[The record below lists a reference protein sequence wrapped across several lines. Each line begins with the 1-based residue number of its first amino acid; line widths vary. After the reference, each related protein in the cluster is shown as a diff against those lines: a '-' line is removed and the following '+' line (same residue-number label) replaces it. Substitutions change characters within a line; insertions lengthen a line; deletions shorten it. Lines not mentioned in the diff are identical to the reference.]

1 MLTKVQCSETLP
13 TCAHCIRLDIEC
25 VYPHVQTPIVLPT
38 PPSDVEQQD
47 SPAIDETNRDNN
59 GHHAIAKNPP
69 SQPKSLT
76 DCVLSSTIETREY
89 MAMLE
94 SLHFF
99 NNRLLLEITPAHAP
113 FERTLIDVAQW
124 LVAPRVVQLSLVV
137 MTLAVQRSR
146 SCSVP
151 SYDRDVL
158 HYRGIC
164 LKELTALIT
173 DAHVEYQTL
182 AFDCIQLVM
191 LAEMQLEPLGPWA
204 HHLEGMRRLIAL
216 QGGLQNL
223 FYHTPALR
231 NLLINYMEIDVLTSA
246 TCGVRALDGGAVD
259 AQKDYFALL
268 SDREEDTITTA
279 CFMPIPLLQSIA
291 EINGLRLRCS
301 QHNLSPDG
309 SFAIANE
316 HSRIQRAISIF
327 DASQWASRILAY
339 GAVRPQPIQTLPS
352 EEDTTA
358 MKTLGLC
365 QQAAATLY
373 LHLSCNPAPQ
383 SQFLDNT
390 HQTLTAD
397 LTTLLSQASSDTD
410 APLCTQLYKCAVW
423 PFFIAAYAQIGWD
436 LGGSGDDDTRDLDR
450 LRTVARKIQSR
461 PLAVAADVL
470 EKVKVDRLCRA
481 SFCGSWRWDDA
492 FEGRCSFCV
501 L

>member
-1 MLTKVQCSETLP
+1 
-13 TCAHCIRLDIEC
+13 
-25 VYPHVQTPIVLPT
+25 
-38 PPSDVEQQD
+38 
-47 SPAIDETNRDNN
+47 
-59 GHHAIAKNPP
+59 
-69 SQPKSLT
+69 
-76 DCVLSSTIETREY
+76 
-89 MAMLE
+89 MLE

-124 LVAPRVVQLSLVV
+124 LAAPRAVQLSLVV

-146 SCSVP
+146 SCPVP
-151 SYDRDVL
+151 SFDKDVL

-164 LKELTALIT
+164 LNELTILIT
-173 DAHVEYQTL
+173 DTNDDHRTL
-182 AFDCIQLVM
+182 VFDCIQLVM

-204 HHLEGMRRLIAL
+204 YHLEGTRRLIAL
-216 QGGLQNL
+216 QGGLQEL
-223 FYHTPALR
+223 FYQEPALR
-231 NLLINYMEIDVLTSA
+231 DLLINYMEVDVLTSA
-246 TCGVRALDGGAVD
+246 TCGVHALDEDAVD

-268 SDREEDTITTA
+268 NDREEDTITTA

-291 EINGLRLRCS
+291 EINGLRLRCLR
-301 QHNLSPDG
+301 HNLSPAE

-316 HSRIQRAISIF
+316 FSRIQRAISIF

-339 GAVRPQPIQTLPS
+339 GAVRPQPIQALPS
-352 EEDTTA
+352 EADTTA

-383 SQFLDNT
+383 SQFLDKT
-390 HQTLTAD
+390 YQTLTAD
-397 LTTLLSQASSDTD
+397 LTTLLSQASSDTE
-410 APLCTQLYKCAVW
+410 APLYTQLYKCAVW

-436 LGGSGDDDTRDLDR
+436 LDGSGDDNTQDLDR

-461 PLAVAADVL
+461 PLAVAAEVL
-470 EKVKVDRLCRA
+470 EKVKVDRACRA
-481 SFCGSWRWDDA
+481 SLGTSWRWDDA

>member
-1 MLTKVQCSETLP
+1 
-13 TCAHCIRLDIEC
+13 
-25 VYPHVQTPIVLPT
+25 
-38 PPSDVEQQD
+38 
-47 SPAIDETNRDNN
+47 
-59 GHHAIAKNPP
+59 
-69 SQPKSLT
+69 
-76 DCVLSSTIETREY
+76 
-89 MAMLE
+89 
-94 SLHFF
+94 
-99 NNRLLLEITPAHAP
+99 
-113 FERTLIDVAQW
+113 
-124 LVAPRVVQLSLVV
+124 

-146 SCSVP
+146 SCPVP
-151 SYDRDVL
+151 SFDKDVL

-164 LKELTALIT
+164 LNELTILIT
-173 DAHVEYQTL
+173 DTNDDHRTL
-182 AFDCIQLVM
+182 VFDCIQLVM

-204 HHLEGMRRLIAL
+204 YHLEGTRRLIAL
-216 QGGLQNL
+216 QGGLQEL
-223 FYHTPALR
+223 FYQEPALR
-231 NLLINYMEIDVLTSA
+231 NLLINYMEVDVLTSA
-246 TCGVRALDGGAVD
+246 TCGVHALDEDAVD

-268 SDREEDTITTA
+268 NDREEDTITTA

-291 EINGLRLRCS
+291 EINGLRLRCLR
-301 QHNLSPDG
+301 HNLSPAE

-316 HSRIQRAISIF
+316 FSCIQRAISIF

-481 SFCGSWRWDDA
+481 SFGGSWRWDDA

>member
-1 MLTKVQCSETLP
+1 
-13 TCAHCIRLDIEC
+13 
-25 VYPHVQTPIVLPT
+25 
-38 PPSDVEQQD
+38 
-47 SPAIDETNRDNN
+47 
-59 GHHAIAKNPP
+59 
-69 SQPKSLT
+69 
-76 DCVLSSTIETREY
+76 

-124 LVAPRVVQLSLVV
+124 LAAPRAVQLSLVV

-146 SCSVP
+146 SCPVP
-151 SYDRDVL
+151 SFDKDVL

-164 LKELTALIT
+164 LNELTILIT
-173 DAHVEYQTL
+173 DTNDDHRTL
-182 AFDCIQLVM
+182 VFDCIQLVM

-204 HHLEGMRRLIAL
+204 YHLEGTRRLIAL
-216 QGGLQNL
+216 QGGLQEL
-223 FYHTPALR
+223 FYQEPALR
-231 NLLINYMEIDVLTSA
+231 DLLINYMEVDVLTSA
-246 TCGVRALDGGAVD
+246 TCGVHALDEDAVD

-268 SDREEDTITTA
+268 NDREEDTITTA

-291 EINGLRLRCS
+291 EINGLRLRCLR
-301 QHNLSPDG
+301 HNLSPAE

-316 HSRIQRAISIF
+316 FSRIQRAISIF

-339 GAVRPQPIQTLPS
+339 GAVRPQPIQALPS
-352 EEDTTA
+352 EADTTA

-383 SQFLDNT
+383 SQFLDKT
-390 HQTLTAD
+390 YQTLTAD
-397 LTTLLSQASSDTD
+397 LTTLLSQASSDTE
-410 APLCTQLYKCAVW
+410 APLYTQLYKCAVW

-436 LGGSGDDDTRDLDR
+436 LDGSGDDNTQDLDR

-461 PLAVAADVL
+461 PLAVAAEVL
-470 EKVKVDRLCRA
+470 EKVKVDRACRA
-481 SFCGSWRWDDA
+481 SLGTSWRWDDA